1 MTEQQLD
8 QTIAKLV
15 AEMRPVRRIWSP
27 SKRSAIWITLALA
40 VLLAIIW
47 RVGGM
52 RGIAKEFTSVTNS
65 IEIVSAVLT
74 GVLALVAAFHLSMP
88 DRSPR
93 WAWLPIPTLVA
104 WVGATCVG
112 CIRMAVEHGVGV
124 LFGNIGWPCFVFI
137 TVVSLPLGIALLLM
151 LRRGAPIEPVRV
163 AMLGGLGVSALA
175 AAALHAFHPL
185 HSGLGDISM
194 HVVAILAIVA
204 AFGAVARP
212 TLDRM

>member
-1 MTEQQLD
+1 
-8 QTIAKLV
+8 
-15 AEMRPVRRIWSP
+15 
-27 SKRSAIWITLALA
+27 

-52 RGIAKEFTSVTNS
+52 RGFAKEFTTVANS
-65 IEIVSAVLT
+65 IELISAVLT

-93 WAWLPIPTLVA
+93 WAWLPIPTLVT
-104 WVGATCVG
+104 WVGATSFDCA
-112 CIRMAVEHGVGV
+112 RMAVERGIGA
-124 LFGNIGWPCFVFI
+124 LFLSIGWPCFIFI

-185 HSGLGDISM
+185 HSGLGDIGM
-194 HVVAILAIVA
+194 HVVAILGIVA
-204 AFGAVARP
+204 AFGALARP
-212 TLDRM
+212 ALDRM